1 MSDTMRTM
9 ESASVETVIQ
19 GHPRYKAKVYYHH
32 SLDFGAVYFD
42 AGVLLDRRTQVE
54 TEYTPGMLGISE
66 AVYMVAEEEAFEV
79 ASI

>member
-9 ESASVETVIQ
+9 ESASVEAVIQ

-32 SLDFGAVYFD
+32 SLDFGKAYFD

-54 TEYTPGMLGISE
+54 VEYTAGMLGISE